1 MVAACAVVVYL
12 LEPLI
17 MKSIVNDKQE
27 IYKLKNIK
35 KDKKGGVLIIY
46 YIYFHMSHIKE

>member
-1 MVAACAVVVYL
+1 MVAACAVVVVLY

-35 KDKKGGVLIIY
+35 DEKGEFSSFII
-46 YIYFHMSHIKE
+46 FPHESH